1 VSELLDPE
9 AYRHL
14 KAIAGRISSSR
25 RGLDT
30 IQPTALL
37 HEAWEKLARNDR
49 QYNSREH
56 FMATAA
62 QAMRQI
68 LVDRARARF
77 TSKRGGGAMQRTT
90 LSGLSGDGAQALDV
104 LMLDEAL
111 GMLEALDP
119 QAARIALLRTFS
131 GMTVEE
137 TAETMGLSPR
147 SVNRNWRFA
156 RAYLSDLMRK
166 D

>member
-1 VSELLDPE
+1 MLDPE
-9 AYRHL
+9 VYKHL

-37 HEAWEKLARNDR
+37 HEAWEKLARNER
-49 QYNSREH
+49 EYNSREH

-68 LVDRARARF
+68 LVDRARARL
-77 TSKRGGGAMQRTT
+77 TDKRGGGALQRTT
-90 LSGLSGDGAQALDV
+90 LSGLPGGDRTLDV
-104 LMLDEAL
+104 LMLDDAL
-111 GMLEALDP
+111 NKLEALDP

-137 TAETMGLSPR
+137 TAETMNLSPR

-156 RAYLSDLMRK
+156 RAYLSDIMTDK
-166 D
+166 